1 MTIVALFKT
10 PDTVRQLLA
19 QCYAYLVR
27 AAAARSEGA
36 QRYATVHHKLA
47 RAFYRDVL
55 AGAKRI
61 GSFYGEEREK
71 LGTVQ
76 CMYCGASG
84 RLSLDHLVPRL
95 AGGPDDTNNLI
106 PACRTCNS
114 SKGARDVMA
123 WHVQKGRYPRR
134 AVVRR
139 YIKLAWHWC
148 ERNGRLDRTL
158 DDAGEMPFD
167 LRALVRALT
176 NTGTGGDAGRWPM
189 QWD

>member
-1 MTIVALFKT
+1 MALFKN

-27 AAAARSEGA
+27 AGAARSESA

-76 CMYCGASG
+76 CTYCGRSG

-95 AGGPDDTNNLI
+95 AGGPDDANNLI

-134 AVVRR
+134 TVVRR
-139 YIKLAWHWC
+139 YIKLARRWC
-148 ERNGRLDRTL
+148 ERTGCLDRTL
-158 DDAGEMPFD
+158 DDVGEMPFD
-167 LRALVRALT
+167 LRALVRAMT
-176 NTGTGGDAGRWPM
+176 STGTGGDDGRWPM